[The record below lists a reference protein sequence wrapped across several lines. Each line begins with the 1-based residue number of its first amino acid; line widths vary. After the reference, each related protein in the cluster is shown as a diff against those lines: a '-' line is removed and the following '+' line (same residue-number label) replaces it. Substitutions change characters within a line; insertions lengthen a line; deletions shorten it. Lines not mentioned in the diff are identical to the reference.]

1 LGHFKGVDW
10 RMKARAIF
18 ELIPPIKDL
27 IYGKNP
33 HVLVKKSYGKYERH
47 YFKINENNELLVHG
61 KHPDEEG
68 SLYNPTIKGKPTYDA
83 DGRFFLKWD
92 EKDKFA
98 YPIDGADGFQD
109 SVNIDL
115 KIKTAYSIGF
125 LNGRNNNPTGAK
137 KGFFDDKTNLIL
149 ILLIIASIALL
160 FLTYTGFTD
169 LGVVF
174 FGGQ

>member
-1 LGHFKGVDW
+1 LDILKGVDW

-18 ELIPPIKDL
+18 ELVPAIKKL
-27 IYGKNP
+27 VYGNNP
-33 HVLVKKSYGKYERH
+33 HVLVKKSFGKYERH
-47 YFKINENNELLVHG
+47 YYKINEKNELLVYG
-61 KHPDEEG
+61 KQPDEEM
-68 SLYNPTIKGKPTYDA
+68 SLYNPSIRGKPTYDS

-109 SVNIDL
+109 SLNIDL

-137 KGFFDDKTNLIL
+137 KGFFDDKANLVMIFLVLASLIL
-149 ILLIIASIALL
+149 M